1 MCSAHGAA
9 GAVKRLSFRTL
20 LRGNEEQDDRQ
31 ALGRSEHGAMMRVY
45 RCLSLTDARDP
56 LFDN

>member
-31 ALGRSEHGAMMRVY
+31 ALGPDETRGD
-45 RCLSLTDARDP
+45 DARLD
-56 LFDN
+56 FGCA